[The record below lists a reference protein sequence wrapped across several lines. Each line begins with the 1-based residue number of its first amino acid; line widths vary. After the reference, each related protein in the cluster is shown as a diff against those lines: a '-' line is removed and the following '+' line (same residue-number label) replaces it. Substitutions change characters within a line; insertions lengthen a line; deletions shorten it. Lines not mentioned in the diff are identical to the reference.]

1 MFHKAVDL
9 KFKDGTILE
18 MTFQDGLVKQYDM
31 AVLFEKYPQLK
42 ALENRELFLSG
53 KLMGMYGIVWNDD
66 LDIEAETIYEDG
78 IIVRQEKPAENIA
91 IGEAVMSARTE
102 KGFTQKELA
111 RASGINQADISKI
124 EKGIANP
131 SVTISLNEFGLEK
144 DDILITALPDL
155 VNETDHS
162 NIIAW
167 NVNGAYIDN
176 ISYNDNDNTF
186 KIVFGAHMYLSMGNK
201 HKVILVFNRV
211 K

>member
-1 MFHKAVDL
+1 MFHKAIDL
-9 KFKDGTILE
+9 KFKEGTILE

-31 AVLFEKYPQLK
+31 AVLFEKYPQLR

-78 IIVRQEKPAENIA
+78 ITVRQEKPAENIA
-91 IGEAVMSARTE
+91 IGEVVMSARAE

-131 SVTISLNEFGLEK
+131 TVTTLKRIASALGMKLQVSLVQE
-144 DDILITALPDL
+144 
-155 VNETDHS
+155 
-162 NIIAW
+162 
-167 NVNGAYIDN
+167 
-176 ISYNDNDNTF
+176 
-186 KIVFGAHMYLSMGNK
+186 
-201 HKVILVFNRV
+201 
-211 K
+211 

>member
-1 MFHKAVDL
+1 MFHKAIDL
-9 KFKDGTILE
+9 KFKEGTILE

-78 IIVRQEKPAENIA
+78 ITVRQEKPAENIA
-91 IGEAVMSARTE
+91 IGEVVMSARAE

-131 SVTISLNEFGLEK
+131 TVTTLKRIASALGMKLQVSLVQE
-144 DDILITALPDL
+144 
-155 VNETDHS
+155 
-162 NIIAW
+162 
-167 NVNGAYIDN
+167 
-176 ISYNDNDNTF
+176 
-186 KIVFGAHMYLSMGNK
+186 
-201 HKVILVFNRV
+201 
-211 K
+211 

>member
-1 MFHKAVDL
+1 M
-9 KFKDGTILE
+9 LE

-91 IGEAVMSARTE
+91 IGEAVMSARAV

-111 RASGINQADISKI
+111 KASGINQSDISKI

-131 SVTISLNEFGLEK
+131 TVTTLKRIASALGMKLQVSLVQE
-144 DDILITALPDL
+144 
-155 VNETDHS
+155 
-162 NIIAW
+162 
-167 NVNGAYIDN
+167 
-176 ISYNDNDNTF
+176 
-186 KIVFGAHMYLSMGNK
+186 
-201 HKVILVFNRV
+201 
-211 K
+211 

>member
-31 AVLFEKYPQLK
+31 AVLFEKYPQLR
-42 ALENRELFLSG
+42 ALENRDLFLSG

-78 IIVRQEKPAENIA
+78 ITVRQEKPAENVA
-91 IGEAVMSARTE
+91 IGETVMSARAE

-131 SVTISLNEFGLEK
+131 TVTTLKRIASALGMKLQVSLVQE
-144 DDILITALPDL
+144 
-155 VNETDHS
+155 
-162 NIIAW
+162 
-167 NVNGAYIDN
+167 
-176 ISYNDNDNTF
+176 
-186 KIVFGAHMYLSMGNK
+186 
-201 HKVILVFNRV
+201 
-211 K
+211 

>member
-9 KFKDGTILE
+9 KFKEGTMLE

-91 IGEAVMSARTE
+91 IGEAVMSARAV

-111 RASGINQADISKI
+111 KASGINQSDISKI

-131 SVTISLNEFGLEK
+131 TVTTLKRIASALGMKLQVSLVQE
-144 DDILITALPDL
+144 
-155 VNETDHS
+155 
-162 NIIAW
+162 
-167 NVNGAYIDN
+167 
-176 ISYNDNDNTF
+176 
-186 KIVFGAHMYLSMGNK
+186 
-201 HKVILVFNRV
+201 
-211 K
+211 